1 MSMIAAM
8 SATTAADRREVTVA
22 KCSSMKTKAMSAW
35 RRTTGVMMMMSE
47 RA

>member
-8 SATTAADRREVTVA
+8 SAVTAEERRWVTSCQCRSMNTYATTD
-22 KCSSMKTKAMSAW
+22 CSS
-35 RRTTGVMMMMSE
+35 TTGVMMMMSD